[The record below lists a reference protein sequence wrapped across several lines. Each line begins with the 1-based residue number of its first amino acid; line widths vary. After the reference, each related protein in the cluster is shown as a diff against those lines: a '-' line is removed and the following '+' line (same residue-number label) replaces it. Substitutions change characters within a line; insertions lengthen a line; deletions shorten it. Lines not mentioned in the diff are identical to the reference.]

1 MRKNLVALY
10 LNLTKRNVLN
20 LFLIL
25 FLTVVAS
32 FFEVLTLGA
41 LVPFI
46 TFLVEPSKLQEFAFF
61 KFIFEEPASIENNN
75 LLLYVTAIF
84 VVSIFTS
91 VIVRTYLFRLST
103 NTAFGIGH
111 LLSKKA
117 FSNLLY
123 LEYVKHV
130 EYHTSEVI
138 NTITMK
144 TNSVIMGVLMP
155 LILAFSSF
163 FIAASII

>member
-10 LNLTKRNVLN
+10 LNLTKRNVFN
-20 LFLIL
+20 LFLIAV
-25 FLTVVAS
+25 LTVVAS

-46 TFLVEPSKLQEFAFF
+46 TFLVDPSKLQDIAFL
-61 KFIFEEPASIENNN
+61 KFVFEEPSSLEDNN
-75 LLLYVTAIF
+75 LLLYVTTIF
-84 VVSIFTS
+84 VVSIITS

-123 LEYVKHV
+123 LEYVKHI
-130 EYHTSEVI
+130 EHHTSEII
-138 NTITMK
+138 NSITM
-144 TNSVIMGVLMP
+144 
-155 LILAFSSF
+155 
-163 FIAASII
+163 